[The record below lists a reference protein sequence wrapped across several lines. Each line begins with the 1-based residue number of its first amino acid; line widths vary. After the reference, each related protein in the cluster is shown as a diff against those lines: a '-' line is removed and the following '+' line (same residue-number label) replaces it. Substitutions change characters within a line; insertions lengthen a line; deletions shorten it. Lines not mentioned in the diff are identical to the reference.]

1 VTHRVYLLRHA
12 KSSWDEPS
20 LADHDR
26 PLAKRGRKATKLLR
40 GHLDEAGIEP
50 DLVLCSSATR
60 AVETLEGIRSGL
72 GDARVEIESGL
83 YRAGSDALLRRLQAL
98 SEDVGEVMLI
108 GHNPAIE
115 GLADELAGEGGDADA
130 RGRMETKYPTGGLA
144 ILAFGGRWA
153 ELDWEGAQLESF
165 VVPRELG

>member
-1 VTHRVYLLRHA
+1 MRHA

-26 PLAKRGRKATKLLR
+26 PLAKRGRKATKLL
-40 GHLDEAGIEP
+40 GEHLDEEGIEP
-50 DLVLCSSATR
+50 DLVLCSSAAR
-60 AVETLEGIRSGL
+60 AVETLEGIRPGL
-72 GDARVEIESGL
+72 GDASVEIESDL

-98 SEDVGEVMLI
+98 PEDVGEVMLI

-130 RGRMETKYPTGGLA
+130 RSRMETKYPTGGLA
-144 ILAFGGRWA
+144 TLAFSGRWP
-153 ELDWEGAQLESF
+153 ELDWESAQLESF
-165 VVPRELG
+165 VVPRELEG